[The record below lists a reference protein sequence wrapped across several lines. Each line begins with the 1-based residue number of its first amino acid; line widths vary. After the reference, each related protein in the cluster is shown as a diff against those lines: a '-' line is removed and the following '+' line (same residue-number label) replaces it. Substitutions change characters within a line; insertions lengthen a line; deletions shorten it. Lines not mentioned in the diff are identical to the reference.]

1 LIGAWS
7 PRASAQGLEA
17 WSEVEDGPDGLVGN
31 KRKKLS
37 TAGPDF
43 AVWAAAGAV
52 GGGVLN

>member
-7 PRASAQGLEA
+7 PRASAKGLEA

-37 TAGPDF
+37 TAGRDF
-43 AVWAAAGAV
+43 AVWGAAGAV